1 MGPMTHE
8 EVEHWSMGRPDRE
21 DQSSVAF
28 KTFIFFLF
36 ILMAFSSIESNPI
49 SQFSF
54 PISLIP
60 LLTLFFHFTRQWRWS
75 FSQPSP
81 TLNSLLQWT
90 KTPPSKKPPPASTP
104 SKSSSHYSLTLTLL
118 ISTPIAKPSLTP
130 PSPTSE
136 RPFLSSAAPLE
147 PATPDSAVPLDSS
160 KIYNATPI
168 QQIPPP
174 LDRLDSATTI
184 NFSYSA
190 APSSSFLT
198 SLPGSDSEIKLQ
210 HQPSSSSFQITDLSR
225 VSSVVSKPSS
235 GLKRKCGSEN
245 LGSGKCAGSS
255 GGRCHCSKKR

>member
-1 MGPMTHE
+1 MTHE

-60 LLTLFFHFTRQWRWS
+60 LLTLFFHFPRQWRWS

-147 PATPDSAVPLDSS
+147 PATPDSAVPLWIPLKFTTLRPFNKFLRPSTAS
-160 KIYNATPI
+160 
-168 QQIPPP
+168 IPPP
-174 LDRLDSATTI
+174 
-184 NFSYSA
+184 
-190 APSSSFLT
+190 PSISLT
-198 SLPGSDSEIKLQ
+198 PLLLVP
-210 HQPSSSSFQITDLSR
+210 PS
-225 VSSVVSKPSS
+225 
-235 GLKRKCGSEN
+235 
-245 LGSGKCAGSS
+245 
-255 GGRCHCSKKR
+255 